1 MAELVDV
8 FGNEKNFEGKLSDY
22 VRAGKS
28 DVTVFYSGHGVPGLD
43 DLKGYLLPVDANPNR
58 ITLTGYP
65 IDLLFSNL
73 SKIDARTMTVY
84 LDACFS
90 GYSPKGMIIR
100 ATSGISVTPR
110 LPSDS
115 KQMVVITAAQGDQY
129 ASWDE
134 EAKFGLFTRY
144 LLEGLRGAA
153 DGEGYGNGDN
163 KVTLAEVK
171 AYLDDE
177 MTYQARRRYARKQ
190 NVWVQGDPDTV
201 LVTLQH

>member
-1 MAELVDV
+1 MLE
-8 FGNEKNFEGKLSDY
+8 
-22 VRAGKS
+22 
-28 DVTVFYSGHGVPGLD
+28 
-43 DLKGYLLPVDANPNR
+43 
-58 ITLTGYP
+58 
-65 IDLLFSNL
+65 NL
-73 SKIDARTMTVY
+73 SKVPARSMTVF

-90 GYSPKGMIIR
+90 GDSPKGMIIR

-153 DGEGYGNGDN
+153 DGEDYGNGDN

-190 NVWVQGDPDTV
+190 NVSVQGDPDTV
-201 LVTLQH
+201 LVSYQH